1 MANIKNQLKSYVSEV
16 TKRDLLNYFVFLG
29 GVTSGTNIIDETDIS
44 FVSKITKDEIS
55 VIVQKNAWTANETY
69 EPYFIDSSGI
79 NTYVLNEENSIVY
92 LCVGKN
98 QPSGLI
104 GDQEYKSTIPPTH
117 INGIQTLSDGYSWL
131 ALYAITDNLNKFV
144 NQNSMPVNN
153 LYEYRYDIV
162 SGTYST
168 KYTNTCKSTPNNLG
182 KCYFYYSTDEYDPIQ
197 NINVSKGTQV
207 LGIPEDDWYCSVC
220 HEVGEKL
227 GYKSYH
233 LSNDNKESQ
242 IDRDGLEIIKS
253 FTDNR
258 IINVNDT
265 NYIHQKNYEY
275 VQSLNHAINSL
286 HLDISNLTVE
296 ERIVSTQNPSI
307 EVLDARGIGAVAK
320 ITTYYDIIRNAF
332 IANGIDFQNGGSD
345 YVNPSFRVSGAASTK
360 LNSAIKAVLVDPVF
374 VPDPSVI
381 LPTPRVSVVKQITNE
396 DLSDFIG
403 TKQTS
408 FYKTGIVAEVQ
419 NTSGTNIATGTI
431 AGEKKDLRATSLLT
445 LSPATGISGGLSIVP
460 TLQIS
465 EIILQDETT
474 TSGKVIIVDSTVAT
488 QSDYSSK
495 VVAGKLETT
504 GEYSLEIAGADELTF
519 NILSNASSIEIDS
532 INYTIADREDPTI
545 KVDNVEFVASKTLN
559 TPINIVDKDTRLNA
573 FTLNFII

>member
-1 MANIKNQLKSYVSEV
+1 MANIKNQLKSYTSEV
-16 TKRDLLNYFVFLG
+16 TKKDLLNYFVFLG
-29 GVTSGTNIIDETDIS
+29 GVTTSSNIVDETDIS
-44 FVSKITKDEIS
+44 FVSKITKDEVS
-55 VIVQKNAWTANETY
+55 VVVQKNVWSMNETY
-69 EPYFIDSSGI
+69 EPYFIDSSGVK
-79 NTYVLNEENSIVY
+79 TYVLNEENSIVY

-104 GDQEYKSTIPPTH
+104 GDQEYKSTIPPSH

-144 NQNSMPVNN
+144 NQNSIPVNN

-162 SGTYST
+162 SGTYTT

-182 KCYFYYSTDEYDPIQ
+182 KCYFYYTIDEFDPIQ
-197 NINVSKGTQV
+197 SVNVSKGTQV

-233 LSNDNKESQ
+233 LSNDNKQSE

-275 VQSLNHAINSL
+275 ILSLNHAINTL

-307 EVLDARGIGAVAK
+307 EVLDARGIGAIAK

-332 IANGIDFQNGGSD
+332 IANGIELQNGGSD
-345 YVNPSFRVSGAASTK
+345 YVNPSFRVFGAANTK
-360 LNSAIKAVLVDPVF
+360 LNSAIKAVLIDPVF
-374 VPDPSVI
+374 IPDPSVI

-396 DLSDFIG
+396 DLSDLIG

-408 FYKTGIVAEVQ
+408 FFKTGILSEIQDTNGV
-419 NTSGTNIATGTI
+419 NIATGTI
-431 AGEKKDLRATSLLT
+431 PGQKKDLRATSLLT
-445 LSPATGISGGLSIVP
+445 LAPSGISGGISVVP
-460 TLQIS
+460 NVGIS
-465 EIILQDETT
+465 EIILQDETA
-474 TSGKVIIVDSTVAT
+474 TSGKVVIVNSTVAT

-504 GEYSLEIAGADELTF
+504 GNYSLEIAGADELTF
-519 NILSNASSIEIDS
+519 DVLNNASIIEIDS
-532 INYTIADREDPTI
+532 INYTINN
-545 KVDNVEFVASKTLN
+545 VDTPLIRIDNAEFVAVKTLN
-559 TPINIVDKDTRLNA
+559 IPINIVDKDTRLNA
-573 FTLNFII
+573 FTINFII